1 MGRSVGW
8 LAGWLALICTA
19 PSRPACRLFL
29 VRSLPLASSS
39 SSFTSA
45 LASTTSASFPSSSFS
60 LHYHQCRAHATRRER
75 EREKERQSSQ
85 PEPASQPANHQLLS
99 TLQSTIALFIMPSS
113 LLTGSFLL
121 SRLARAQNRPRGL
134 LSRAPLYPPFFL
146 SVFAIPNSCFV
157 SLVLHR
163 RNIFSP
169 ELL

>member
-1 MGRSVGW
+1 MSAFLSTVSPPRF
-8 LAGWLALICTA
+8 LLLLLHL
-19 PSRPACRLFL
+19 RPCFHNLRF
-29 VRSLPLASSS
+29 
-39 SSFTSA
+39 
-45 LASTTSASFPSSSFS
+45 FS
-60 LHYHQCRAHATRRER
+60 LFFFFPPLPPVSCTCHEEEVEG